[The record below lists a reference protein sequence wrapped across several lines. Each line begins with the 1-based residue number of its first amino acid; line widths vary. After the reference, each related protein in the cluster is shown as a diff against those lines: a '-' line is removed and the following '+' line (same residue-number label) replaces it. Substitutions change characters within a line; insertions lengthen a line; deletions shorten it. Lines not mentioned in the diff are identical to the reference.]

1 MDQRRGVWH
10 ALRSSVDSMKFSMLV
25 AMGVLG
31 AGVLL
36 VGCAIDASNDEATSS
51 EDEAL
56 SGLNHWTACSYG
68 QTIDTF
74 SGVSVKCDEA
84 NGHGVYQCVEYAN
97 RYASEV
103 LHKPEIHANATDM
116 CGVAAN
122 EGYEVFN
129 ETGTWGHHSSGHKPV
144 KGDLLVW
151 SGGSQGYGHVAV
163 VSSVG
168 SSSIEYVQQNW
179 GWYQNGHWGQV
190 SHSATPWYASHSFFG
205 GTGASGSQNHYAKC
219 WIHAPGNTP
228 SPPPPSTDCAVG
240 GLYCGGDKVSGDSNT
255 LYRCEANG
263 PQVVKHCAYG
273 CAVHS
278 GTDDSC
284 KPAPAKPC
292 VVGGLYCGG
301 DKIVGDSNTLY
312 RCEDHNAVQI
322 VKHCANGCAV
332 HAGTD
337 DSCK

>member
-1 MDQRRGVWH
+1 VKPPTL
-10 ALRSSVDSMKFSMLV
+10 A
-25 AMGVLG
+25 LG
-31 AGVLL
+31 ALGGPPLLL
-36 VGCAIDASNDEATSS
+36 V
-51 EDEAL
+51 
-56 SGLNHWTACSYG
+56 
-68 QTIDTF
+68 Q
-74 SGVSVKCDEA
+74 K
-84 NGHGVYQCVEYAN
+84 
-97 RYASEV
+97 
-103 LHKPEIHANATDM
+103 IHANATDR

-122 EGYEVFN
+122 EGYQVFN
-129 ETGTWGHHSSGHKPV
+129 ETGTWGHHSAGHKPV

-163 VSSVG
+163 VSSAG

-179 GWYQNGHWGQV
+179 GWYQGGHWGQV
-190 SHSATPWYASHSFFG
+190 SHSATPWSASHAFFG

-219 WIHAPGNTP
+219 WIHAASNTS
-228 SPPPPSTDCAVG
+228 SPPPPPPSSGCAVG
-240 GLYCGGDKVSGDSNT
+240 GLYCGGDKVSGNSNT
-255 LYRCEANG
+255 LYRCEADG

-273 CAVHS
+273 CAVHP

-284 KPAPAKPC
+284 KPAPANPC

-301 DKIVGDSNTLY
+301 DKIVGDSDTLC
-312 RCEDHNAVQI
+312 RCQANNAVQV